1 MFKCLYCVKYF
12 SSTKGRSH
20 HESRYCTKRLKQN
33 VINDDAN
40 DGFDN
45 FIHEDVTFND
55 NDNFSYIVNEDLTYV
70 YMQESF
76 YRKCFNLDCLYQSND
91 FNSFLQKMP
100 TYSDSELLINKL
112 AEFKKTAHLS
122 RVICE
127 SYRRG
132 TIR

>member
-1 MFKCLYCVKYF
+1 MLPMMV
-12 SSTKGRSH
+12 
-20 HESRYCTKRLKQN
+20 L
-33 VINDDAN
+33 II
-40 DGFDN
+40 
-45 FIHEDVTFND
+45 IHEDVAFND
-55 NDNFSYIVNEDLTYV
+55 DDDFPYIVNEHLTYV

-91 FNSFLQKMP
+91 FNSFIQKMP

-112 AEFKKTAHLS
+112 AKFKKSAHLS

-127 SYRRG
+127 SYNKG